1 MTDRDEAFGQ
11 SAAVRLRAGRRGLT
25 LRMLGEELGLSTA
38 TISLALRGSP
48 LVAEATRLKVQAL
61 AAEAG
66 YVANRSA
73 ASLRTART
81 NMVGVMVHDVV
92 NPYFAEIF
100 RALEAALNAR
110 ELAIMICNHADDIR
124 RQRTFVDTLMQHRA
138 DGLIMCPAIGTD
150 AVAVA
155 RIVESGLPFVMICR
169 EVADIAVPMVR
180 GDDFLGGRAL
190 GRHLIEEGHRRI
202 AFVGGRRATSAG
214 RERHAGTVAALIEAG
229 IAVDPALDV
238 PEAMTQAEVRAAAMH
253 LLALADPPTAMI
265 GFNDQVASGL
275 MSALRHAG
283 REPGRDVAVAGY
295 DDTDAAAWSAPALTS
310 VFNAAERI
318 GSLAASLLSA
328 QIDGAPATPERILI
342 EPELRIRASTRPI
355 PPERIA

>member
-1 MTDRDEAFGQ
+1 MADREETLGLSTGA
-11 SAAVRLRAGRRGLT
+11 RLRAGRRGLT
-25 LRMLGEELGLSTA
+25 LRMLGAELGLSTA
-38 TISLALRGSP
+38 TISLALRDSP
-48 LVAEATRLKVQAL
+48 LVADATRLRVQAL

-100 RALEAALNAR
+100 RAIEAALNER
-110 ELAIMICNHADDIR
+110 ELAIMICNHADDIG

-150 AVAVA
+150 ADAVA
-155 RIVESGLPFVMICR
+155 RIVDSGLPFVMICR

-180 GDDFLGGRAL
+180 GDDFSGGRAL
-190 GRHLIEEGHRRI
+190 TRHLIAEGHRRI

-214 RERHAGTVAALIEAG
+214 RERHAGYVAALAEAG
-229 IAVDPALDV
+229 IVADPALDV
-238 PEAMTQAEVRAAAMH
+238 PETLTQAAVRDAAMT
-253 LLALADPPTAMI
+253 LLALPSPPTALF
-265 GFNDQVASGL
+265 GFNDFVASGL

-283 REPGRDVAVAGY
+283 LEPGRDVAVAGY
-295 DDTDAAAWSAPALTS
+295 DDTDGAAWSAPALTS
-310 VFNAAERI
+310 VFNAAEKI

-328 QIDGAPATPERILI
+328 QIHGEPAAPTRILI
-342 EPELRIRASTRPI
+342 EPELRIRASSRTVPS
-355 PPERIA
+355 A